1 MSDNC
6 NAYNVWISKK
16 VGNILLFVKER
27 VSMELNIYCY
37 ELNIHVHT
45 LRSKKFENILP
56 GVSGV

>member
-1 MSDNC
+1 MSDNY

-16 VGNILLFVKER
+16 VGNIQLFVKER
-27 VSMELNIYCY
+27 VSMELNVCCY
-37 ELNIHVHT
+37 ELNIHT